1 MDGATGYT
9 IYYKKGNKWKKLLT
23 TKDTSCIDTKVSA
36 GTTYTY
42 KVITHCGS
50 WSTGGSIVTITRLTT
65 PKIKKIGVDIVDGR
79 PLVWTSCDFGKKAQ
93 GFRFYRT
100 GSDGS
105 SKEEKFNGTKYSFAD
120 SDLTPGVTYTYQ
132 IETYHGSSRSARSTA
147 ASITIPVT

>member
-1 MDGATGYT
+1 MAVNTQDGVVDFGGATF
-9 IYYKKGNKWKKLLT
+9 
-23 TKDTSCIDTKVSA
+23 TKP
-36 GTTYTY
+36 GTYTY
-42 KVITHCGS
+42 KVVTHCGS

-65 PKIKKIGVDIVDGR
+65 PKIKKISVDIVDGS

-105 SKEEKFNGTKYSFAD
+105 SKEEKFNSTKYSFAD

-132 IETYHGSSRSARSTA
+132 IETYHGSSRSARSAA